1 MKGMDEQILN
11 TVYSSSLEFGKNFHR
26 PIIEIIEELY
36 PDISNDEKISIV
48 SYIEQ
53 TRNDIEN
60 YFYSNYD
67 YKSED
72 ANKELQHRG
81 KQWIKNK
88 YHWMNTEN
96 INRSANQ
103 GMYYA
108 WRG

>member
-67 YKSED
+67 YKNED
-72 ANKELQHRG
+72 ANKELQHR
-81 KQWIKNK
+81 KHQSF
-88 YHWMNTEN
+88 
-96 INRSANQ
+96 RQSRDVLCL
-103 GMYYA
+103 A
-108 WRG
+108 WLIVTLP